1 MSKHIE
7 DIGKYHFVLVSSKKI
22 GILTSSNKYQEAY
35 EHTKQYIKEKKK
47 GDHYSVAKLK
57 LTPVSKKALKENEN
71 AKIKFVG
78 GPIRID
84 ITFYNIKNGKLH
96 KQQTDERNN
105 KLFITERFLEKSKIT
120 SKTVKTIVFGAYNN
134 KLSHKLMVINT
145 IDKLLKIE

>member
-1 MSKHIE
+1 M
-7 DIGKYHFVLVSSKKI
+7 
-22 GILTSSNKYQEAY
+22 
-35 EHTKQYIKEKKK
+35 
-47 GDHYSVAKLK
+47 K
-57 LTPVSKKALKENEN
+57 LTAISKKALKENKN

-84 ITFYNIKNGKLH
+84 ITFYNIKNRKLH

-120 SKTVKTIVFGAYNN
+120 SKTLKTIVFGAYNN